1 MRLGS
6 DKLTIIKIDN
16 MNLREITGIIRSN
29 INSSIQIYGYV

>member
-16 MNLREITGIIRSN
+16 IELREITGANRGNLYSRN
-29 INSSIQIYGYV
+29 QT